1 MPARVG
7 THGTYTHLSIIVG
20 MRVSR
25 LIRDAR
31 KRAELSQAGLAARAK
46 TSQSAVAR
54 YEAGA
59 TIPSL
64 PTLERLLA
72 ACGGKVVLESR
83 APTPRLRERRGK
95 QRLGAV
101 SNARERLLR
110 AAARHGLRDIRVFGS
125 VARGEANDESDIDLL
140 VDLEPG
146 RTLID
151 LIGFQQEAEEILGA
165 KVDTVTERFLKR
177 RVRAG
182 AIRDARPL

>member
-1 MPARVG
+1 
-7 THGTYTHLSIIVG
+7 

-31 KRAELSQAGLAARAK
+31 KRAELSQAGLAARAR

-54 YEAGA
+54 YESGV
-59 TIPSL
+59 TIPAL

-72 ACGGKVVLESR
+72 ACGGRVVLGNS
-83 APTPRLRERRGK
+83 ASGPRLRERRGK

-101 SNARERLLR
+101 RNARQRLR
-110 AAARHGLRDIRVFGS
+110 QAAVRHGLRDVRVFGS
-125 VARGEANDESDIDLL
+125 AARDEATEGSDIDLL

-151 LIGFQQEAEEILGA
+151 LIGFQQEAETILGV
-165 KVDTVTERFLKR
+165 KVDVVTERFLKR

>member
-1 MPARVG
+1 
-7 THGTYTHLSIIVG
+7 

-64 PTLERLLA
+64 STLERLIA
-72 ACGGKVVLESR
+72 ACGGRVVLGNSAS
-83 APTPRLRERRGK
+83 APRPRERRGK
-95 QRLGAV
+95 QRLGALRD
-101 SNARERLLR
+101 ARERVLQ
-110 AAARHGLRDIRVFGS
+110 AALRHGIGDVRVFGS
-125 VARGEANDESDIDLL
+125 VARCEATDESDIDLL

-146 RTLID
+146 RTLVD
-151 LIGFQQEAEEILGA
+151 LIGFQQEAEQILGVE
-165 KVDTVTERFLKR
+165 VDAVTQRFLKR
-177 RVRAG
+177 RVRAR

>member
-1 MPARVG
+1 
-7 THGTYTHLSIIVG
+7 

-31 KRAELSQAGLAARAK
+31 KRAGLSQAGLAARAK

-72 ACGGKVVLESR
+72 ACGGRVVLGNSSSD
-83 APTPRLRERRGK
+83 PRSRERRRI

-101 SNARERLLR
+101 RNERERLLR
-110 AAARHGLRDIRVFGS
+110 AALRHGLRDVRVFGS
-125 VARGEANDESDIDLL
+125 VARGEATEETGIDLL
-140 VDLEPG
+140 VDIEPG

-151 LIGFQQEAEEILGA
+151 LIGFQQEAETILGV
-165 KVDTVTERFLKR
+165 KVDAVTERFLKR

>member
-1 MPARVG
+1 
-7 THGTYTHLSIIVG
+7 

-31 KRAELSQAGLAARAK
+31 KRAELSQAALAARAK

-54 YEAGA
+54 YESGV
-59 TIPSL
+59 TIPGL
-64 PTLERLLA
+64 ATLERLLA
-72 ACGGKVVLESR
+72 ACGGRVVLGSS
-83 APTPRLRERRGK
+83 ASGPRPPERRRK

-101 SNARERLLR
+101 LDERERLLQ
-110 AAARHGLRDIRVFGS
+110 AARRHGLRDVRIFGS
-125 VARGEANDESDIDLL
+125 VARGEGTATSDIDLL

-151 LIGFQQEAEEILGA
+151 LIGFQQEAETILGGR
-165 KVDTVTERFLKR
+165 VDVVTERLLKR
-177 RVRAG
+177 RLRTG

>member
-1 MPARVG
+1 
-7 THGTYTHLSIIVG
+7 

-59 TIPSL
+59 TMPSL

-72 ACGGKVVLESR
+72 ACGGRVVLGNSAS
-83 APTPRLRERRGK
+83 APRSRERRGA

-101 SNARERLLR
+101 RSARERLLQ
-110 AAARHGLRDIRVFGS
+110 AAVRHGLRDVRIFGS
-125 VARGEANDESDIDLL
+125 VARGEDTEGSDIDLL

-146 RTLID
+146 RTLLD
-151 LIGFQQEAEEILGA
+151 LIGFQQEAETILGV
-165 KVDTVTERFLKR
+165 KVDAVTERFLKR
-177 RVRAG
+177 RVRDG
-182 AIRDARPL
+182 AVRDARPL

>member
-1 MPARVG
+1 MQ
-7 THGTYTHLSIIVG
+7 
-20 MRVSR
+20 VSR

-31 KRAELSQAGLAARAK
+31 NRAELSQAGLAARAK

-72 ACGGKVVLESR
+72 ACGGRVVLENSAS
-83 APTPRLRERRGK
+83 APRSRERRGK
-95 QRLGAV
+95 QGIGAV
-101 SNARERLLR
+101 RNARGRLLR
-110 AAARHGLRDIRVFGS
+110 AAVRHGLRDVRIFGS
-125 VARGEANDESDIDLL
+125 LARGEETEDSDIDLL

-151 LIGFQQEAEEILGA
+151 LIGFQQEAETILGVN
-165 KVDTVTERFLKR
+165 VDAVTERILKQ
-177 RVRAG
+177 RVRSG

>member
-1 MPARVG
+1 MRVG
-7 THGTYTHLSIIVG
+7 
-20 MRVSR
+20 R

-31 KRAELSQAGLAARAK
+31 KLADLSQAGLAARAK

-72 ACGGKVVLESR
+72 ACGGQVVLGNSAA
-83 APTPRLRERRGK
+83 APRSGERRRERRLSDV
-95 QRLGAV
+95 R
-101 SNARERLLR
+101 NARERLLR
-110 AAARHGLRDIRVFGS
+110 AAVRHGLRDVRIFGS
-125 VARGEANDESDIDLL
+125 VARGEATEESDIDLL
-140 VDLEPG
+140 VDLQPG

-151 LIGFQQEAEEILGA
+151 LIGFQQEAETILGV
-165 KVDTVTERFLKR
+165 KVDAVTERLLKR
-177 RVRAG
+177 RLRAG

>member
-1 MPARVG
+1 
-7 THGTYTHLSIIVG
+7 

-25 LIRDAR
+25 LLRDAR

-54 YEAGA
+54 YESGV
-59 TIPSL
+59 TIPTL

-72 ACGGKVVLESR
+72 ACGGRVVLGNS
-83 APTPRLRERRGK
+83 ASGPRTREDRRK

-101 SNARERLLR
+101 RNARQRLR
-110 AAARHGLRDIRVFGS
+110 QAAVRHGLRDVRVFGS
-125 VARGEANDESDIDLL
+125 VARDEATEGSDIDLL

-151 LIGFQQEAEEILGA
+151 LIGFQQEAETILGV
-165 KVDTVTERFLKR
+165 KVDAVTERSLKR

>member
-1 MPARVG
+1 
-7 THGTYTHLSIIVG
+7 

-54 YEAGA
+54 YETGV
-59 TIPSL
+59 TVPSL

-72 ACGGKVVLESR
+72 ACGGRVVLENGTSAAR
-83 APTPRLRERRGK
+83 ARARRGK
-95 QRLGAV
+95 QRLAAV
-101 SNARERLLR
+101 HDERERLLQ
-110 AAARHGLRDIRVFGS
+110 AALRHGLQDIRVFGS
-125 VARGEANDESDIDLL
+125 VARGQATDQSDIDLL

-151 LIGFQQEAEEILGA
+151 LIGFQQEAELILGVR
-165 KVDTVTERFLKR
+165 VDAVTERFLKR
-177 RVRAG
+177 RVRSG
-182 AIRDARPL
+182 ALRDARPL

>member
-1 MPARVG
+1 MRVG
-7 THGTYTHLSIIVG
+7 
-20 MRVSR
+20 R

-31 KRAELSQAGLAARAK
+31 KRAELSQAGLARRAK

-72 ACGGKVVLESR
+72 ACGGKVVLGNSASTQR
-83 APTPRLRERRGK
+83 RRQPRRT
-95 QRLGAV
+95 QRFGTV
-101 SNARERLLR
+101 HNARERLLQ
-110 AAARHGLRDIRVFGS
+110 AAVRHGLRDVRIFGS
-125 VARGEANDESDIDLL
+125 VARGEATDESDIDLL
-140 VDLEPG
+140 VDLQPG

-151 LIGFQQEAEEILGA
+151 LIGFQQEAETILGVR
-165 KVDTVTERFLKR
+165 VDAVTERFLKR

-182 AIRDARPL
+182 AVRDARPL

>member
-1 MPARVG
+1 MRVG
-7 THGTYTHLSIIVG
+7 
-20 MRVSR
+20 R
-25 LIRDAR
+25 LLRHAR
-31 KRAELSQAGLAARAK
+31 QRADLSQAALAARAK

-72 ACGGKVVLESR
+72 ACGGMIVLGNSASGPR
-83 APTPRLRERRGK
+83 ARERRGK
-95 QRLGAV
+95 LRLRAV
-101 SNARERLLR
+101 RNARERLLR
-110 AAARHGLRDIRVFGS
+110 AALRHGLRDVRVFGS
-125 VARGEANDESDIDLL
+125 VVRGEATAESDVDLL

-151 LIGFQQEAEEILGA
+151 LIGFQQEAETILGVN
-165 KVDTVTERFLKR
+165 VDVVTERFLKR

-182 AIRDARPL
+182 AVRDARPL

>member
-1 MPARVG
+1 
-7 THGTYTHLSIIVG
+7 

-72 ACGGKVVLESR
+72 ACGGRVVLGNSAS
-83 APTPRLRERRGK
+83 APRSRERRGK

-101 SNARERLLR
+101 RNARERLLQ
-110 AAARHGLRDIRVFGS
+110 AAIRHGLRDVRIFGS
-125 VARGEANDESDIDLL
+125 VARGEETEESDIDLL

-151 LIGFQQEAEEILGA
+151 LIGFQQEAERILGV
-165 KVDTVTERFLKR
+165 KVDAVTERFVKQ